1 MRQAVG
7 SINLAAHGVL
17 RSFGVYGK
25 VFLMGQPAE
34 KLYTVSQYAAL
45 EADSSVKH
53 EYVDG
58 VVTAM
63 AGATPVHCY
72 VTAGII
78 AVMKAKLQ
86 GRPCQPF
93 SSDLKIKTGDNYH
106 YPDVSIVCR
115 PVIRDDE
122 IPDAVVNPGVIFEAI
137 SPGTQAYDRG
147 AKFAQYRLIAEL
159 QDYILVSPTRVY
171 AEHYSKT
178 GDERWNL
185 ESLGAGSVLRL
196 PSIESQVP
204 LDSFYEGLDLLGDA

>member
-1 MRQAVG
+1 
-7 SINLAAHGVL
+7 
-17 RSFGVYGK
+17 
-25 VFLMGQPAE
+25 MGQPAE
-34 KLYTVSQYAAL
+34 KLYTIPQYAAL

-122 IPDAVVNPGVIFEAI
+122 IPDAVVNPGAIFEAI
-137 SPGTQAYDRG
+137 SPGTEAYDRG

-178 GDERWNL
+178 GMNAGTSNLWAQAVCCGCRASSPRCRWIASMKGWICWVML
-185 ESLGAGSVLRL
+185 SSGAPQRHHPRLG
-196 PSIESQVP
+196 
-204 LDSFYEGLDLLGDA
+204 